1 MTPLL
6 LLLVLHCWPLP
17 HRSHQPVPH
26 HPSAVQASVLPP
38 QTPPRPRLRVRWR
51 RRQQMTRVRPCL
63 CSHSSHP
70 GHPGRPSRQGPHH
83 HSLDSTARS
92 QTGLGRRRDLQRKAE
107 VQHGDKTWEGG
118 RRHDINECKIRGMG
132 LIRRVATERRAR
144 ETKASDQERG
154 GVRGV
159 GGGVG
164 VGVGVGGVGV
174 GRGGGGGGERGGGV
188 GVGGVERGGGGG
200 GGGRGEVRA
209 TLTSSPG
216 APCPLPCPLGR
227 AGQPH
232 HWQPEHG
239 VHHGCERGDGVG
251 GRDAWGRA
259 AATCARQ
266 TTTTTSS
273 TQPHHSHAH
282 ATGNVTER
290 QQMPQLQG
298 HQVRKENTS
307 AGESCRRQAA
317 RIKYSRSLPTTAAHP
332 LALAAAIAA
341 AMYG

>member
-17 HRSHQPVPH
+17 HRSRQPVPH

-118 RRHDINECKIRGMG
+118 RRHNINECKTRGMG

-154 GVRGV
+154 GVGGV
-159 GGGVG
+159 GGGGGVRVG
-164 VGVGVGGVGV
+164 VGGVGGVGV
-174 GRGGGGGGERGGGV
+174 G
-188 GVGGVERGGGGG
+188 ERGGGGAEREE

-216 APCPLPCPLGR
+216 APCPLPRPLGR
-227 AGQPH
+227 ARQPH
-232 HWQPEHG
+232 HWQPEHR
-239 VHHGCERGDGVG
+239 VHHGC
-251 GRDAWGRA
+251 
-259 AATCARQ
+259 
-266 TTTTTSS
+266 
-273 TQPHHSHAH
+273 
-282 ATGNVTER
+282 
-290 QQMPQLQG
+290 
-298 HQVRKENTS
+298 
-307 AGESCRRQAA
+307 
-317 RIKYSRSLPTTAAHP
+317 
-332 LALAAAIAA
+332 
-341 AMYG
+341 